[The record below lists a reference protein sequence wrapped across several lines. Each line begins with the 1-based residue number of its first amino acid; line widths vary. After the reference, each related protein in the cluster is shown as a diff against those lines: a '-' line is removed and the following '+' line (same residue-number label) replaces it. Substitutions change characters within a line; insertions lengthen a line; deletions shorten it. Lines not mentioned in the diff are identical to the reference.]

1 VPLWAQLRRN
11 NADASEGTVEA
22 LEKIVAAIP
31 ERLLGVKI
39 VVRADSG
46 FSREFIIL
54 NSAVEKTRMATI
66 TPLPELVGRYFR
78 VLVG

>member
-1 VPLWAQLRRN
+1 
-11 NADASEGTVEA
+11 
-22 LEKIVAAIP
+22 
-31 ERLLGVKI
+31 